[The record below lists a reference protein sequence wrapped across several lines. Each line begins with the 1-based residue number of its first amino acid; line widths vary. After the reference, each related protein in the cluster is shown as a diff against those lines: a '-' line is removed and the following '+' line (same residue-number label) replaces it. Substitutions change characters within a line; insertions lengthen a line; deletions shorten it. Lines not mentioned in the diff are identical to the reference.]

1 MKKKN
6 LILHISVIHKGYL
19 DFFKKNLNKISNIY
33 IIDEKL
39 QKELLEIKPDIASLD
54 VDTVRDLLDK
64 IGFKNI
70 LVLSKNN
77 FKKLGDREIILIQD
91 EISRN
96 LAQKYLRG
104 KKIEWQSVFL
114 RWDKELVLTQ
124 KPLKDIISS
133 KNSFDIKTMKEAYRE
148 SERSSDWW
156 RQIGAV
162 LVKNKKIILWGNNK
176 DLPSDH
182 TTYQVGEVRD
192 FFKAGERHDLASTIH
207 AEENIVAQAAKKG
220 ISLKGTS
227 LYVTTFPC
235 PVCAKLIALSGIKNI
250 YFAEGGSNFD
260 ARKVLEAVGIKITR
274 VLYNQKK

>member
-176 DLPSDH
+176 DLPSDY
-182 TTYQVGEVRD
+182 TPYQVGEVRD

-250 YFAEGGSNFD
+250 YFAEGGSNCD